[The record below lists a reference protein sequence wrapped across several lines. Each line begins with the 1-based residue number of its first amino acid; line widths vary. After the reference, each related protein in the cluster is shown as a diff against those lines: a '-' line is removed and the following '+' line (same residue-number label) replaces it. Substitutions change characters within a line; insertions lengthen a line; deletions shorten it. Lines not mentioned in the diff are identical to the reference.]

1 MLVHNLAELFHF
13 RLKRQALC
21 YAVAE
26 NYLTVFICVNT
37 HAEMTDTVVELLGKI
52 AVLTAG
58 DRLHLEAAGVVCA
71 RHYHIAE
78 LDIIFNV

>member
-13 RLKRQALC
+13 RLKRQSLC

-37 HAEMTDTVVELLGKI
+37 HAEMADTVVELLG
-52 AVLTAG
+52 
-58 DRLHLEAAGVVCA
+58 
-71 RHYHIAE
+71 
-78 LDIIFNV
+78 